1 MAAESDAE
9 LHAVADEVRVHAR
22 AIASRVTDDTLQDP
36 FWTNRYGDRGRTRTE
51 EDAAFHVEYFL
62 QAFVARDA
70 EIVRRY
76 ARWLQTLLTSRGM
89 CTAHIDENFAR
100 VGAAVL
106 HAVPRAHAIDGYVKA
121 ARAAL
126 LYASGAPRE
135 VQGSVERA
143 DPSVREHLHY
153 LADALALD
161 EPEVFASHVTFADA
175 APSLDTIART
185 IADDSRLS
193 PDAKALAI
201 TYIEHAR
208 KRS

>member
-9 LHAVADEVRVHAR
+9 LHAVADEVRAHTR
-22 AIASRVTDDTLQDP
+22 AIASRVTDDTLKDP
-36 FWTNRYGDRGRTRTE
+36 FWTSRYGDRGRTRTE

-62 QAFVARDA
+62 QAFIARDA

-106 HAVPRAHAIDGYVKA
+106 QAVPRAHAIDGYVKA

-135 VQGSVERA
+135 VQSAVERA

-161 EPEVFASHVTFADA
+161 EPEVFASHIRFADA
-175 APSLDTIART
+175 APSLDTIALT

-193 PDAKALAI
+193 PDAKALAT

-208 KRS
+208 KPS